1 LPQHSCE
8 ACCTFASN
16 SDCKANRFNCPLGD
30 ERLIASFFV
39 ASI

>member
-1 LPQHSCE
+1 MLHVCVELRLQGE
-8 ACCTFASN
+8 F
-16 SDCKANRFNCPLGD
+16 DRFNCPLGD